1 MSRTPYVGGNWKLNP
16 STRSNAQALAAAVAA
31 LPATAATVACFVPAP
46 YLAAVGQA
54 LEGGPVLLGAQDL
67 HWEDTGAFTGAV
79 SGPMLASLGAKTVLV
94 GHSERR
100 KVFGDTDAEV
110 GLKLQAAQRA
120 GLDVVLCIGETQAE
134 RDAGETA
141 AVNARQLDAALD
153 GISTLDGIVIAYEP
167 VWAIGTGLTA
177 TPAMAQD
184 AHAQVRRWLRARFG
198 APADTAVVLYGGSV
212 KRHNAAELFAQ
223 PDIDGGLIG
232 GASLDADHFG
242 DICAATSA

>member
-16 STRSNAQALAAAVAA
+16 STVDDALSLAREVAA

-46 YLAAVGQA
+46 FLAPVGQA
-54 LEGGPVLLGAQDL
+54 LSGSPVLLGAEDL
-67 HWEDTGAFTGAV
+67 HWEDKGAFTGAV
-79 SGPMLASLGAKTVLV
+79 SGSMLASLGVKTVLV

-100 KVFGDTDAEV
+100 KVFGDTDAQV
-110 GLKLQAAQRA
+110 GQKLQAAQRA

-141 AVNARQLDAALD
+141 AVNARQLAAALD
-153 GISTLDGIVIAYEP
+153 GVSTLDGIVIAYEP

-177 TPAMAQD
+177 TPAMAQE
-184 AHAQVRRWLRARFG
+184 AHAQVRAWLAARFG
-198 APADTAVVLYGGSV
+198 AEADTAVILYGGSV

-232 GASLDADHFG
+232 GASLDAAHFG
-242 DICAATSA
+242 DICAAAGA

>member
-16 STRSNAQALAAAVAA
+16 STLDDARALAAAVAD
-31 LPATAATVACFVPAP
+31 LPTPSATVACFVPAP
-46 YLAAVGQA
+46 YLGAVGAA
-54 LEGGPVLLGAQDL
+54 LKGSAVLLGAEDL
-67 HWEDTGAFTGAV
+67 HWEDKGAFTGAV
-79 SGPMLASLGAKTVLV
+79 SGSMLASLGVQTVLV

-100 KVFGDTDAEV
+100 KVFGDSDSQV
-110 GLKLQAAQRA
+110 GKKLQAAQRA

-141 AVNARQLDAALD
+141 AVNARQLEAALE

-177 TPAMAQD
+177 TPALAQA
-184 AHAQVRRWLRARFG
+184 AHAQVRAWLRDRFG
-198 APADTAVVLYGGSV
+198 SQADDTVLLYGGSV

-232 GASLDADHFG
+232 GASLDAAHFG
-242 DICAATSA
+242 DICAATTA